1 MNKAKCGFL
10 SAMAIFGTVGLCVE
24 NIPLPSATIACL
36 RGILGLIFLLIVMTV
51 SGKKPDKL
59 CIRQNLPILLLS
71 GAAIGGNWIL
81 LFEAYRYTTIAT
93 ATVCYYMAPVF
104 LVLASPLLGERL
116 TSQKLLLSG
125 TALLGM
131 VFVSGVL
138 KGGIAGGKGI
148 LCGVG
153 AACLYASVMF
163 LNKKLGKIDA
173 YDKTVIQL
181 AAAAIVIL
189 PYCLLSRG
197 FDMSA
202 MTTKG
207 YIFLAI
213 VGIVHTGF
221 SYWLYFG
228 SMGQLPSQTVALFSY
243 LDPVLAI
250 ILSALLL
257 PGEALDWQGIVG
269 AVLILGSAL
278 LSEIPEGKFAK
289 KG

>member
-1 MNKAKCGFL
+1 
-10 SAMAIFGTVGLCVE
+10 MAIFGTVGLCVR

-36 RGILGLIFLLIVMTV
+36 RGILGLLFLLLVVLLT
-51 SGKKPDKL
+51 GKKPDKG

-81 LFEAYRYTTIAT
+81 LFEAYRYTTVPT
-93 ATVCYYMAPVF
+93 ATICYYLAPVF

-116 TSQKLLLSG
+116 TLKKMLLSG

-138 KGGIAGGKGI
+138 KGGITGGRGI

-153 AACLYASVMF
+153 AACLYATVMF
-163 LNKKLGKIDA
+163 LNKKLGRIDA
-173 YDKTVIQL
+173 YDKTIIQL
-181 AAAAIVIL
+181 AAASLVIL
-189 PYCLLSRG
+189 PYCIVSRG
-197 FDMSA
+197 FDMSD
-202 MTTKG
+202 MNTKG
-207 YIFLAI
+207 YLFLVI

-228 SMGQLPSQTVALFSY
+228 TMGQLPSQTVAIFSY

-278 LSEIPEGKFAK
+278 FSEIPERKFAK

>member
-1 MNKAKCGFL
+1 MNQAKCGFL
-10 SAMAIFGTVGLCVE
+10 SAMAIFGTVGLCVR

-36 RGILGLIFLLIVMTV
+36 RGVLGLVFLLGVMTLTR
-51 SGKKPDKL
+51 KKPDRL
-59 CIRQNLPILLLS
+59 CIRQNLPILLIS

-81 LFEAYRYTTIAT
+81 LFEAYRYTTVAT
-93 ATVCYYMAPVF
+93 ATICYYLAPVF

-116 TSQKLLLSG
+116 TGRKLFLSA

-138 KGGIAGGKGI
+138 KGGVAGGRGI

-181 AAAAIVIL
+181 AAASLVIL
-189 PYCLLSRG
+189 PYCFLSRG

-202 MTTKG
+202 MTARG
-207 YIFLAI
+207 YFFLAL

-228 SMGQLPSQTVALFSY
+228 TMGQLSSQTVALFSY

-250 ILSALLL
+250 ILSALIL
-257 PGEALDWQGIVG
+257 PGEALDWQGILG

-278 LSEIPEGKFAK
+278 CSEIPEQKIVK

>member
-10 SAMAIFGTVGLCVE
+10 SAMAIFGTVGLCVR

-36 RGILGLIFLLIVMTV
+36 RGILGLIFLLGVMMLT
-51 SGKKPDKL
+51 GKKPDRL
-59 CIRQNLPILLLS
+59 RIRQNLPILLIS

-81 LFEAYRYTTIAT
+81 LFEAYRYTTVAT
-93 ATVCYYMAPVF
+93 ATICYYLAPVF
-104 LVLASPLLGERL
+104 LVLVSPLLGERL
-116 TSQKLLLSG
+116 TTKKLLLSG

-138 KGGIAGGKGI
+138 KGGVAGGKGI

-181 AAAAIVIL
+181 AAASLVIL

-207 YIFLAI
+207 YLFLLV

-250 ILSALLL
+250 ILSALIL
-257 PGEALDWQGIVG
+257 PEEALDWQGIIG

-278 LSEIPEGKFAK
+278 LSEIPERKFAK